1 MENTMQGVTRVIAAL
16 VIGGAGPMLA
26 VAPAH
31 ATVYRSFT
39 TFSWSGGPCIKAL
52 SPDVGN
58 YTALTWNTV
67 CPGSGF
73 YQINETLVQSGQ
85 WVGVRIPLTDQS
97 HVTCTAW
104 LGPQGGPMSVYAS
117 DSADSGLGSG
127 EANCL
132 RQVP

>member
-1 MENTMQGVTRVIAAL
+1 MQIITRAIAAL
-16 VIGGAGPMLA
+16 VIEGAGLMLA

-52 SPDVGN
+52 SPDIGN
-58 YTALTWNTV
+58 HTALTWDTV
-67 CPGSGF
+67 CPGGGF

-85 WVGVRIPLTDQS
+85 WIGVRIPLTDESQ
-97 HVTCTAW
+97 VNCTTW
-104 LGPQGGPMSVYAS
+104 LGPQGGLMSVYAN
-117 DSADSGLGSG
+117 DSADSNLGSG
-127 EANCL
+127 EADCL